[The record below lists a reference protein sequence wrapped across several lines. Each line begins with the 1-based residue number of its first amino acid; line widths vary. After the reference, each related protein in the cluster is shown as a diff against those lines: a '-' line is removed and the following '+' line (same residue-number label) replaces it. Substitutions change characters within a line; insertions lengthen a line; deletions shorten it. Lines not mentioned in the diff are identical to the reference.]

1 MAIKFENVKAI
12 WGVNNKEVTK
22 IVRKSDGVVLWDKR
36 RWVIKDGKLVSDW
49 VDPTGYGI
57 GRFLRASGVRWA
69 PSSATQDD
77 NYQVTQAAVTQ
88 KDGYVEIKYSNV
100 QSTPITTGQ
109 LVALIGNIDVGE
121 GSNGH
126 NRRNQFRAI
135 IGLLPKSGINN
146 HFSTMTLKVLTGSS
160 VTGNLSLAPTDG
172 YSWSSFG
179 EQVGS
184 NTRGTTS
191 YTRTTTMDHVISGS
205 NPELASHYP
214 WWHKN
219 CTTQLS
225 NINVSVGT
233 GLVTSNLYFTW
244 SDITMK
250 VKELYY
256 YE

>member
-1 MAIKFENVKAI
+1 MAIKFENVTAI

-57 GRFLRASGVRWA
+57 GYFLRAAGVRWSTA
-69 PSSATQDD
+69 SATQDD
-77 NYQVTQAAVTQ
+77 NYLVVQAAVTQ

-100 QSTPITTGQ
+100 QTSPITTGQ
-109 LVALIGNIDVGE
+109 LIALIGNGSDE
-121 GSNGH
+121 GSNGN
-126 NRRNQFRAI
+126 NRRNDFHAV
-135 IGLLPKSGINN
+135 IGIPKWANINN
-146 HFSTMTLKVLTGSS
+146 HFSTMTLKVLAGST
-160 VTGNLSLAPTDG
+160 VTGNASLVPTDG
-172 YSWSSFG
+172 YSWTIFN
-179 EQVGS
+179 ELKVY
-184 NTRGTTS
+184 NVYDTKD
-191 YTRTTTMDHVISGS
+191 YTYSLSADHVVSGANPQITS
-205 NPELASHYP
+205 NYP
-214 WWHKN
+214 WWHAN

-225 NINVSVGT
+225 NINKSVGT

-244 SDITMK
+244 KDITMK